1 MEIQNQKPA
10 DTPAEKAIGEMARFK
25 KVMYYLG
32 LSADEEYEQPVDEG
46 FYYDEYEEEPAE
58 PLEPIAPA
66 SPSYAASPVAP
77 TSEAGFTPLSS
88 NSSTVRLMPPPSK
101 TKVQIITPHTF
112 QEVKEIGDYL
122 KNAQPIV
129 VNLQETHQ
137 EVSRRIVDFSSGV
150 CFALGGQMERVA
162 DLVYLLAPPDVEIDP
177 EDRKRFQ

>member
-1 MEIQNQKPA
+1 
-10 DTPAEKAIGEMARFK
+10 MARFK

-32 LSADEEYEQPVDEG
+32 LSADEEYEQPAEEG
-46 FYYDEYEEEPAE
+46 FYYDEYDEEPSE
-58 PLEPIAPA
+58 PLEPIAPTA
-66 SPSYAASPVAP
+66 PSYSAPASEPSPGLA
-77 TSEAGFTPLSS
+77 PLSQAS
-88 NSSTVRLMPPPSK
+88 ATVRLMPPPSK
-101 TKVQIITPHTF
+101 TKVQILTPRTF

-137 EVSRRIVDFSSGV
+137 EISRRIVDFSSGV

>member
-1 MEIQNQKPA
+1 
-10 DTPAEKAIGEMARFK
+10 
-25 KVMYYLG
+25 MYYLG

-46 FYYDEYEEEPAE
+46 FYYDEYDEEPVE
-58 PLEPIAPA
+58 PLEPITPA
-66 SPSYAASPVAP
+66 SPSFAAP
-77 TSEAGFTPLSS
+77 TNDTGFPPLSS
-88 NSSTVRLMPPPSK
+88 PSSTVRLMPPPTK

-129 VNLQETHQ
+129 VNLQETNQ
-137 EVSRRIVDFSSGV
+137 EISRRIVDFSSGV

>member
-1 MEIQNQKPA
+1 
-10 DTPAEKAIGEMARFK
+10 MARFK

-32 LSADEEYEQPVDEG
+32 LSADEDYEQPADEG
-46 FYYDEYEEEPAE
+46 FYYDEYDEEPAE
-58 PLEPIAPA
+58 PLEPITPA
-66 SPSYAASPVAP
+66 APSYAAPAND
-77 TSEAGFTPLSS
+77 AGLTPLSS
-88 NSSTVRLMPPPSK
+88 SSPTVRLMPPPSK
-101 TKVQIITPHTF
+101 TKVQIITPRTF

-137 EVSRRIVDFSSGV
+137 EISRRIVDFSSGV

>member
-1 MEIQNQKPA
+1 
-10 DTPAEKAIGEMARFK
+10 MAKFK

-32 LSADEEYEQPVDEG
+32 LSADEEYEQPAGEG
-46 FYYDEYEEEPAE
+46 FYYDEYDDEPAE
-58 PLEPIAPA
+58 PLEPITPTSPAYAAPA
-66 SPSYAASPVAP
+66 SEGSAS
-77 TSEAGFTPLSS
+77 FMPLSS
-88 NSSTVRLMPPPSK
+88 TSATVRLMPPPSK
-101 TKVQIITPHTF
+101 TKVQIITPHSF

>member
-1 MEIQNQKPA
+1 
-10 DTPAEKAIGEMARFK
+10 MARFK

-32 LSADEEYEQPVDEG
+32 LSADEEYEQPAEEG
-46 FYYDEYEEEPAE
+46 FYYDEYDEEPSE

-66 SPSYAASPVAP
+66 APSYSSPASDSP
-77 TSEAGFTPLSS
+77 AGFAPLSQAS
-88 NSSTVRLMPPPSK
+88 ATVRLMPPPSK
-101 TKVQIITPHTF
+101 TKVQILTPRTF

-129 VNLQETHQ
+129 VNLQETNQ
-137 EVSRRIVDFSSGV
+137 EISRRIVDFSSGV